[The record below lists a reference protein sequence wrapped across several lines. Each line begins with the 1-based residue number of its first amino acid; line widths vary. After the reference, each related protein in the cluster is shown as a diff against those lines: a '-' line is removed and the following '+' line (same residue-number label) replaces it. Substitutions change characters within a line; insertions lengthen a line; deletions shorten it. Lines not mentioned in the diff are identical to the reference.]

1 MYTIVLHSTYRE
13 RQQLLI
19 GLLSADSSIPQLLNA
34 VGVSLEAAIAEVERL
49 IGRGAGFVAVEI
61 PFTPRAR
68 RAIETA
74 IATAQKQGVP
84 IKVEPENLL
93 LGIVDL
99 DTKQALA
106 LKVLKNLGVSIPQ
119 LRETTL
125 AQIQTLLR
133 EPDPQQVRV

>member
-99 DTKQALA
+99 DTEPISKLYR
-106 LKVLKNLGVSIPQ
+106 LINETVETHKTVLITGKRN
-119 LRETTL
+119 
-125 AQIQTLLR
+125 
-133 EPDPQQVRV
+133 